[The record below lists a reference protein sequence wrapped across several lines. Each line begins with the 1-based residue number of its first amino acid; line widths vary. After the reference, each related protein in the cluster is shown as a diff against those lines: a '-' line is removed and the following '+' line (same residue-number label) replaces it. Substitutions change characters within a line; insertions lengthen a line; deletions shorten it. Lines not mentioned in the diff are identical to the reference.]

1 MKVWYS
7 FRNNGIY
14 SGDAPAFFDL
24 KGKKW
29 YDDLCEN
36 LPAIQQAVLDFVKS
50 RGKTQGE
57 YFNKELVEGQTWEG
71 FGFLLWGK
79 RNEANIKDGEAF
91 LKYFLPIPGL
101 VSFSISV
108 LSPRTH
114 IKEHFGDTD
123 ANYRLH
129 VPISIPAMLPD
140 CGFKVSGTSVS
151 WDNIFAFSDAHLHEA
166 WNDTDKVRIILM
178 VDVLREELLPEA
190 RTICSNVL
198 SLLELQKLYLHN
210 NMVRNSPW
218 YVRGAIR
225 HFLLWRIRLTGRST
239 MSGEKPIKRR

>member
-7 FRNNGIY
+7 FRNNGVY
-14 SGDAPAFFDL
+14 NGSAPAFFDL
-24 KGKKW
+24 RGKKW
-29 YDDLCEN
+29 FDDLVAN
-36 LPAIQQAVLDFVKS
+36 LPAIQQGVIDFVQS

-79 RNEANIKDGEAF
+79 RNEANIKDGDAF
-91 LKYFLPIPGL
+91 LKYFFPIPGL

-114 IKEHFGDTD
+114 IIEHFGDTD

-129 VPISIPAMLPD
+129 VPILIPASLPD
-140 CGFKVSGTSVS
+140 CGFKVSGTDVA

-166 WNDTDKVRIILM
+166 WNNTDKPRIILM
-178 VDVLREELLPEA
+178 VDVLREELLSESKN
-190 RTICSNVL
+190 ICSNVL
-198 SLLELQKLYLHN
+198 SLLELQKLYLSN
-210 NMVRNSPW
+210 KLVRNAPW
-218 YVRGAIR
+218 YVKGILR
-225 HFLLWRIRLTGRST
+225 HLLLWRIQLTGKST
-239 MSGEKPIKRR
+239 MTGA

>member
-7 FRNNGIY
+7 FRNNGVY
-14 SGDAPAFFDL
+14 NGSAPAFFDL
-24 KGKKW
+24 RGKKW
-29 YDDLCEN
+29 FDDLVAN
-36 LPAIQQAVLDFVKS
+36 LPAIQQGVIDFVQS

-79 RNEANIKDGEAF
+79 RNEANIKDGDAF
-91 LKYFLPIPGL
+91 LKYFFPIPGL

-114 IKEHFGDTD
+114 IIEHFGDTD

-129 VPISIPAMLPD
+129 VPILIPASLPD
-140 CGFKVSGTSVS
+140 CGFKVSGTDVA

-166 WNDTDKVRIILM
+166 WNNTDKPRIILM
-178 VDVLREELLPEA
+178 VDVLREELLPESKN
-190 RTICSNVL
+190 ICSNVL
-198 SLLELQKLYLHN
+198 SLLELQKLYLSN
-210 NMVRNSPW
+210 KLVRNAPW
-218 YVRGAIR
+218 YVKGILR
-225 HFLLWRIRLTGRST
+225 HLLLWRIQLTGKST
-239 MSGEKPIKRR
+239 MTGA